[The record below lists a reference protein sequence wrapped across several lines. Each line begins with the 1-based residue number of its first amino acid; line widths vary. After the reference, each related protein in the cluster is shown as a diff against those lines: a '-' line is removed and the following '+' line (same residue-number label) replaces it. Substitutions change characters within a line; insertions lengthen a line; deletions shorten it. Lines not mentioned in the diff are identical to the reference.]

1 MGCFLKYCKE
11 VQMKKLYRSKN
22 DFKIAGVCGGLA
34 EYFNVDP
41 VIVRILFILLIPF
54 GFIGPLAY
62 LVMWAMVPFESGVID
77 VGAAVKRLYLS
88 GRDRKIAGV
97 CGGLGEYFTVD
108 PTIFRVIFV
117 ISSFMG
123 GAGILLYIIL
133 WLVMPRN

>member
-1 MGCFLKYCKE
+1 
-11 VQMKKLYRSKN
+11 MKKLYRSQN
-22 DFKIAGVCGGLA
+22 DYKIAGVCGGLA
-34 EYFNVDP
+34 EYFNIDA

-62 LVMWAMVPFESGVID
+62 IVMWAMAPFEQGVIG
-77 VGAAVKRLYLS
+77 VGAPVKRLYLS
-88 GRDRKIAGV
+88 SQNRKIAGV

-108 PTIFRVIFV
+108 PTIFRIIFV

-133 WLVMPRN
+133 WLVMPRKMD